1 LLTGKK
7 KPGRQRVIPVCSWFL
22 NAGFLFVAGM
32 VNSFAPFYPIL
43 SKTEAVSYYYN
54 PSKAYFLFLKTQ
66 SA

>member
-1 LLTGKK
+1 
-7 KPGRQRVIPVCSWFL
+7 VIPVCSWFL
-22 NAGFLFVAGM
+22 NAGFLFAAGM

-66 SA
+66 RA